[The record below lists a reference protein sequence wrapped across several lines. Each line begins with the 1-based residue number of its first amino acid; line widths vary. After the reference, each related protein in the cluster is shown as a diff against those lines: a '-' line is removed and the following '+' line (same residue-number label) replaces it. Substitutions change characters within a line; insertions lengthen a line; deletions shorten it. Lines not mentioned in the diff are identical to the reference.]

1 MTYGRSRALF
11 VSLAFSVLFTFP
23 AAAMQHRVEGKAF
36 AILERPVSQKAKLKI
51 ERFPLA
57 DGELATLQLERF
69 DVMAPNG
76 KVVVY
81 DSEGKGHEVKPVPM
95 SFFRGRVEGVDDS
108 LVYISTTADSIEGFV
123 FTRDRK
129 FMLAS
134 RKPMKNHAGR
144 AIERDV
150 LVDEVPPQFEF
161 TDGGYTC
168 EFEDKLITP
177 THGMVPRSLTFQP
190 EPQAALTGTQATVL
204 NLAIESDTALYS
216 NFSSN
221 AVSVETFLR
230 NLIAAAATIYLRDL
244 HTDLDIVYLGIRTT
258 SDPWTVNPGTVG
270 SFDGAST
277 NLTSLHALLEYGDY
291 WHNSPPISRGSRSA
305 AMLISGQ
312 SQTAGIAWTDN
323 VCSNEFHANNDF
335 YYDPPILGHY
345 GGPYSYCG
353 GVGLDA
359 TNRNVPN
366 PNGLP
371 NFAAPSSGYW
381 PLLQVTHELGHTVQ
395 SSHTHCI
402 GVDPVT
408 YGRSYVDLCY
418 DAAGCYNGANAV
430 PAEKG
435 TIMSY
440 CHLLGGGAQTRF
452 TFGQSGEAST
462 QVINLMRA
470 RLNDKTPSL
479 STITAPVSVS
489 AGGSGTA
496 SVSNTGL
503 SYTWTIAN
511 GTFTG
516 GVTTITGPSVN
527 FTANTNP
534 VTLTVIATNTV
545 ACSITDTITVSV
557 GAGLSAP
564 TGLIATATGSTSVGL
579 TWASVAGATGYQILR
594 SHAGTGG
601 FAPIDTSVSN
611 SFTDNT
617 AIANT
622 AYLYRVRATAG
633 ATTSPDS
640 NYDLATTIVF
650 TDPSLSTG
658 VTMKAVH
665 MTEARTAVN
674 AVRTLAGIGAG
685 TFTDPSLVA
694 GITAKATHLNELRS
708 YLSAARLTLSLPT
721 LTYTDTITSGSAAKA
736 LHVTE
741 IRNGTQ

>member
-1 MTYGRSRALF
+1 MPHGVSRYLCALF
-11 VSLAFSVLFTFP
+11 ALWILLTFP
-23 AAAMQHRVEGKAF
+23 AVAMQHRVEGKAF
-36 AILERPVSQKAKLKI
+36 AILERPLSEKAKLKV

-57 DGELATLQLERF
+57 DGELVTLQLERF

-81 DSEGKGHEVKPVPM
+81 DGEGKGNEVKPVPM
-95 SFFRGRVEGVDDS
+95 SFFRGRVEGVEDS
-108 LVYISTTADSIEGFV
+108 LVYVSTTGDNIEGFV
-123 FTRDRK
+123 FSGERK

-134 RKPMKNHAGR
+134 RKPVKNHTGR

-168 EFEDKLITP
+168 DFEDKLITP
-177 THGMVPRSLTFQP
+177 THGMVPRSLSFQP
-190 EPQAALTGTQATVL
+190 EPQAVLTGTQSTVL

-244 HTDLDIVYLGIRTT
+244 DTDLDIVYLGIRTT
-258 SDPWTVNPGTVG
+258 SDPWTVNPGTTG
-270 SFDGAST
+270 TFDGAST

-312 SQTAGIAWTDN
+312 SQTAGVAWTDN

-353 GVGLDA
+353 GVGLDP

-366 PNGLP
+366 PDAAA
-371 NFAAPSSGYW
+371 NFAAPGSGYW
-381 PLLQVTHELGHTVQ
+381 PLLQVAHELGHTVQ

-402 GVDPVT
+402 GVDPAT

-418 DAAGCYNGANAV
+418 DAGGCYNGANAV

-440 CHLLGGGAQTRF
+440 CHLMGGGAQTRF

-462 QVINLMRA
+462 QVINLMRT
-470 RLNDKTPSL
+470 RLNDKTPVL

-503 SYTWTIAN
+503 TYTWSIVN

-516 GVTTITGPSVN
+516 SVTTITGPSVN
-527 FTANTNP
+527 FTANANP
-534 VTLTVIATNTV
+534 VTLTVIATNAL
-545 ACSITDTITVSV
+545 ACGITDTITVAV
-557 GAGLSAP
+557 GAALPAP
-564 TGLIATATGSTSVGL
+564 TGLIATANGSTSVGL
-579 TWASVAGATGYQILR
+579 TWASVAGATGYQIWR

-601 FAPIDTSVSN
+601 FAQINTSVSN
-611 SFTDNT
+611 SFNDPT
-617 AIANT
+617 AVANT

-640 NYDLATTIVF
+640 NYDLATTVVF
-650 TDPSLSTG
+650 TDPSLSAG
-658 VTMKAVH
+658 VTMQAVH
-665 MTEARTAVN
+665 MTQARTAVN

-685 TFTDPSLVA
+685 AFTDPSLVA
-694 GITAKATHLNELRS
+694 GITAKAAHMNELRT
-708 YLSAARLTLSLPT
+708 YLSAARLTLGLPT
-721 LTYTDTITSGSAAKA
+721 LTYTDTVTSGSAAKA
-736 LHVTE
+736 LHVSE